1 MEVPQPQ
8 KGHRRGM
15 GVGIWFLKRC
25 QLLERLTEAE
35 LVELESRSL
44 MRRFARGTPIYLPS
58 EASDA
63 VFLLAKGRVKICYLT
78 PDGRQSILGFVE
90 PGEVFGESALVD
102 PESEREEYAEA
113 VEASEIV
120 WLPGDIIRRIAEQNP
135 ALSLGI
141 TRLIGLRRKRV
152 ERRLRQ
158 LLFLPI
164 KKRLCHLIL
173 ELAEEYGKVTPDG
186 IALGI
191 RLSHQDLAA
200 VIGATRETVTV
211 LLGELQS
218 EGLIAV
224 GRRKITVLEMDRLAK
239 LVEVPPPAPK
249 SSASHTA
256 AET

>member
-1 MEVPQPQ
+1 
-8 KGHRRGM
+8 M

-25 QLLERLTEAE
+25 QLLERLTDSE
-35 LVELESRSL
+35 LQELESRSL
-44 MRRFARGTPIYLPS
+44 LRRFRRSTPVYLPS
-58 EASDA
+58 EACDA
-63 VFLLAKGRVKICYLT
+63 VFLLTKGRVKICYLT

-102 PESEREEYAEA
+102 PHSRREEYAET

-120 WLPGDIIRRIAEQNP
+120 WLPGDIIRKIAEQNP

-152 ERRLRQ
+152 ERRLRH
-158 LLFLPI
+158 LLFLPT

-173 ELAEEYGKVTPDG
+173 ELAEEYGKETPEG
-186 IALGI
+186 IALSI

-211 LLGELQS
+211 LLGELQGD
-218 EGLIAV
+218 GLIQV
-224 GRRKITVLEMDRLAK
+224 GRRRITVVDMDRLAE
-239 LVEVPPPAPK
+239 LVEVAPPAPK
-249 SSASHTA
+249 SDVQQSP